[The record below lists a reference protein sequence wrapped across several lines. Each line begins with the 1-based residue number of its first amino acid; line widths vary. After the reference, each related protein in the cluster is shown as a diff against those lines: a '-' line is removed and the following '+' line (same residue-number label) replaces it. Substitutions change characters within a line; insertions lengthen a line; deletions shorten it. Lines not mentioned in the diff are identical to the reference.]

1 MIEAVVFDAYGTL
14 FDVHS
19 VIDSCNK
26 IFPKKGEQIS
36 QVWRQ
41 KQLEYTWLRALMKRY
56 ANFEDVNR
64 DSLRFALNYLKLAYD
79 EEIIETLVSA
89 YLTLQ
94 HYPEVEQALQAFLP
108 RRLFILSNGTKSML
122 QAVVRHAGLET
133 YFDDVLSVDPQQTYK
148 PDPQV
153 YQLAVSI
160 LNIPKKNI
168 LFVSSNGWDVA
179 GSKEFGFTV
188 GWINRQNK
196 TIEEL
201 GVARITLLI
210 ICWIWRKSL
219 QTHSR
224 GNSEHR
230 RSCLNTAYMF
240 LGSD

>member
-26 IFPKKGEQIS
+26 IFPEQGEQIS

-108 RRLFILSNGTKSML
+108 RRLFILSNGTESML

-160 LNIPKKNI
+160 LDIPKKNI

-201 GVARITLLI
+201 GVRPDYIVNNLLDLAKI
-210 ICWIWRKSL
+210 IS
-219 QTHSR
+219 
-224 GNSEHR
+224 
-230 RSCLNTAYMF
+230 NT
-240 LGSD
+240 